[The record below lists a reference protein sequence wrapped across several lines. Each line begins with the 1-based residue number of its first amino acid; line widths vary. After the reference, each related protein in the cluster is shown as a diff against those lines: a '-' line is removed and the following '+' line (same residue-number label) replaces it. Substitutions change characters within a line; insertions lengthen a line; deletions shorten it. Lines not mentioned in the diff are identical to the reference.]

1 MPAPPSNPAKK
12 RHVKEGLAPGALA
25 LAAHAPAHGQAAHAA
40 PGARRAQGS
49 QAGAHERPGF
59 ATGDESGFC
68 LQPTLG
74 RCWQRP
80 GRPPR
85 RTRAAGTCAVSC
97 AVTASWPTWAE
108 QAAWG
113 PRSSSA
119 VETRLL
125 PVLRRPAIL
134 VLDNGPCHR
143 SRLVKAKRAEWRQR
157 GLRLFFL
164 PPYCP
169 HLNRIETLWRLVKHH
184 WLPVSAYA
192 SFAMLRDTVTALL
205 TLAST
210 TELSSRRCLDS
221 RRVGPLWS
229 ERRTACSGLGLRP
242 ASF

>member
-1 MPAPPSNPAKK
+1 MRRARWRWRRTRRRTGKPPTPHRVRAARK
-12 RHVKEGLAPGALA
+12 ALA
-25 LAAHAPAHGQAAHAA
+25 KLRAHE
-40 PGARRAQGS
+40 
-49 QAGAHERPGF
+49 QAGLCDLF
-59 ATGDESGFC
+59 YGDESGFC

-74 RCWQRP
+74 RCWQPP
-80 GRPPR
+80 GPTLAVPAQAHSR
-85 RTRAAGTCAVSC
+85 RWNVGGFLRGDGELAHLGRAGRLGAK
-97 AVTASWPTWAE
+97 E
-108 QAAWG
+108 FIE
-113 PRSSSA
+113 A

-125 PVLRRPAIL
+125 PVRRRPAIL

-205 TLAST
+205 NTVGLNY
-210 TELSSRRCLDS
+210 
-221 RRVGPLWS
+221 RVIFS
-229 ERRTACSGLGLRP
+229 
-242 ASF
+242 